1 MNIYVFDRNMEIKGI
16 IDSYKSIIWTT
27 RYFKEGDFELY
38 LNATAEYVNLLHEEY
53 YLCREEDISGDEYRN
68 VMVIKNIHITTDEEE
83 GNFLEVTGPSL
94 KSIIGRRIVWQ
105 QTNLNGTV
113 EAGIRKVITENIIS
127 PSITARKINN
137 FVLADAQNLTD
148 KMDIQVTG
156 DNIAEWVKK
165 ICMTYGMGWDVF
177 IKGKSLVFYLWKG
190 VDRSYNQSENIPVI
204 FSDEYDNILA
214 SDYALST
221 ENFKNVALV
230 AGEGEGLSRKT
241 QVVGNA
247 SDLDRYE
254 LYVDSR
260 DVSTNEGEITAADY
274 DKLLQAQGLE
284 ALSETIVTETF
295 EGSIEPNVTYV
306 LNRDYFLGDIVQV
319 VNEYGISSAP
329 RIIEI
334 IDSEDETGRSI
345 IPTYSTT
352 VDLEV

>member
-38 LNATAEYVNLLHEEY
+38 LNATIENVNLLHEEY
-53 YLCREEDISGDEYRN
+53 YLCREEDISDDEYHN
-68 VMVIKNIHITTDEEE
+68 VMVIKNIHVTTDEEE

-94 KSIIGRRIVWQ
+94 KSVIGRRIVWQ
-105 QTNLNGTV
+105 QTNLNGNV

-127 PSITARKINN
+127 PSIAARKINN
-137 FVLADAQNLTD
+137 FMLGDIQNLTD

-190 VDRSYNQSENIPVI
+190 ADRSCNQTENIPVI

-214 SDYALST
+214 SDYSMST

-260 DVSTNEGEITAADY
+260 DVSTNEGEITDADY
-274 DKLLQAQGLE
+274 EKLLQVQGLE
-284 ALSETIVTETF
+284 ALSETTVTETF
-295 EGSIEPNVTYV
+295 EGSIEPNVTYI
-306 LNRDYFLGDIVQV
+306 LNQDYFLGDIVQV

-334 IDSEDETGRSI
+334 IDSEDDTGRSI